1 MLGWGDDKN
10 QHIYMAKFD
19 RDPLQAVKD
28 LKADFESFYQ
38 RMQHR
43 IESLSAAMGSETE
56 GSAMTSNPK
65 NGAECNQ
72 DEAPCEPSAVTAHL
86 TSVKVQNAAGSKET
100 GHEKRYVVSCGMK
113 QGANDIRLHGR
124 WMELSTNKVDTE
136 SDAVW
141 KTSTRKT
148 KRISHRQKSSLGES
162 LSSWWCPIIQPA
174 GKFRL
179 CWDAAGLFLILL
191 DAFILP
197 VTLAWDLQAGF
208 NSVGGW
214 IQSLAF
220 WVSVFFW
227 TTDVLLNF
235 TTAFYRAG
243 KLITNRR
250 IIITHYIGSW
260 LIFDLTLLSIDFLHA
275 FTEMGEL
282 AALRYARIVRAFRL
296 LRLLK
301 ISKLQDILQEIAAST
316 GRQWIMLV
324 IAIVNTTFMILVV
337 AHMLTCAWF
346 WLGKATEAD
355 GHYLSWIQRSG
366 GEDYE
371 QKLSIYV
378 QYLHSLRYM
387 MNSPSP
393 PDLSPESGSERLFD
407 IFSYVFTLAV
417 IGSAVSAIAG
427 TLQELKAMNEASAR
441 QKREIRIYLTGQ
453 NASFELV
460 SRIMKFVDYKL
471 QKMSMVTFDPTLIST
486 TLQTELFVGQRSKFL
501 ERLPILKLASELYPD
516 VFASVCAALSKN
528 VYEQKEYIF
537 VNGAWSTSLHIP
549 TTGCFLYVDSEN
561 SSQELEAQEG
571 QGEFWFGELSLYSE
585 QTIHNST
592 LSARTFA
599 EVFAL
604 SGKDLADCVRDSPAC
619 TSMFCEYAKD
629 FVLAMQRAGGSASIE
644 EEAELAEKCNKQNSF
659 YQMLY
664 PDPRKLFHN
673 ISIAKKVNAILTKK
687 LKIHSNQTI
696 SMGVTKLAEQ
706 ASKEADGTATDHFPD
721 DASVLTEDSEPGD
734 PGLNQMLDRLEK
746 DGLTD
751 RLAKDLEI
759 FVPELHGQA
768 GSHMVFEQAPER
780 DRAVSSCIS
789 ILALVHDRYD
799 VFTEPQAPPVKLRPE
814 QWQELRRIV
823 SMIAP
828 DLEQLQAVVVLLAI
842 RGLGKSKTILSQVPK
857 EMKRP
862 ERAVLHLMT
871 DVQQV
876 VPSVAWLTDAGRTS
890 VTDALLVHETFNLAQ
905 MLQGENVPA
914 NILQLY
920 QLVHQQGQ
928 NGFNFYMLFLLGF
941 MSGIAG
947 GNGSRFMN
955 AKNAEAV
962 ISGFLMLQSLLK
974 SPPRDI
980 YWGYMTTRARALKIP
995 YETAE
1000 DLVMV
1005 RLACLSRLQ
1014 DASQYHTLRSSWDV
1028 LGSFQKTTLT
1038 QHFLADGIETRAFVL
1053 EFLPMC
1059 VANARA
1065 NGLIGLTLLLEVLVE
1080 LLTNLKQAVETSKE
1094 TSSVMILPVDL
1105 MDMSEFIA
1113 AVQNRF
1119 VFQSCVSRCSFR
1131 FSGTRVRVEMT
1142 GKNWGRTND
1151 PDSDLTSLAYEV
1163 KGILAYNR
1171 AQVAA

>member
-1 MLGWGDDKN
+1 
-10 QHIYMAKFD
+10 
-19 RDPLQAVKD
+19 
-28 LKADFESFYQ
+28 
-38 RMQHR
+38 MQHR

-179 CWDAAGLFLILL
+179 CWDAAGLFLNFTGCIYSPSDFGLGFASRIQLSWRMDSESCVLGQCFLL
-191 DAFILP
+191 DDWCTPQFHP
-197 VTLAWDLQAGF
+197 R
-208 NSVGGW
+208 
-214 IQSLAF
+214 
-220 WVSVFFW
+220 
-227 TTDVLLNF
+227 
-235 TTAFYRAG
+235 AFYRAG

-453 NASFELV
+453 NASFELLGWWFQMFLIFAPNLWEDFQFDEYFSDVLVQPPTRLV

-604 SGKDLADCVRDSPAC
+604 SGKDLADCVRIHPP
-619 TSMFCEYAKD
+619 
-629 FVLAMQRAGGSASIE
+629 VLPCSAS
-644 EEAELAEKCNKQNSF
+644 
-659 YQMLY
+659 M
-664 PDPRKLFHN
+664 PR
-673 ISIAKKVNAILTKK
+673 ILC
-687 LKIHSNQTI
+687 LQCSEQ
-696 SMGVTKLAEQ
+696 GVQ
-706 ASKEADGTATDHFPD
+706 HP
-721 DASVLTEDSEPGD
+721 
-734 PGLNQMLDRLEK
+734 
-746 DGLTD
+746 
-751 RLAKDLEI
+751 
-759 FVPELHGQA
+759 
-768 GSHMVFEQAPER
+768 
-780 DRAVSSCIS
+780 
-789 ILALVHDRYD
+789 
-799 VFTEPQAPPVKLRPE
+799 
-814 QWQELRRIV
+814 LRR
-823 SMIAP
+823 
-828 DLEQLQAVVVLLAI
+828 
-842 RGLGKSKTILSQVPK
+842 
-857 EMKRP
+857 RP
-862 ERAVLHLMT
+862 
-871 DVQQV
+871 
-876 VPSVAWLTDAGRTS
+876 
-890 VTDALLVHETFNLAQ
+890 
-905 MLQGENVPA
+905 
-914 NILQLY
+914 
-920 QLVHQQGQ
+920 
-928 NGFNFYMLFLLGF
+928 
-941 MSGIAG
+941 
-947 GNGSRFMN
+947 
-955 AKNAEAV
+955 
-962 ISGFLMLQSLLK
+962 SLLK
-974 SPPRDI
+974 N
-980 YWGYMTTRARALKIP
+980 
-995 YETAE
+995 
-1000 DLVMV
+1000 V
-1005 RLACLSRLQ
+1005 
-1014 DASQYHTLRSSWDV
+1014 
-1028 LGSFQKTTLT
+1028 
-1038 QHFLADGIETRAFVL
+1038 
-1053 EFLPMC
+1053 
-1059 VANARA
+1059 
-1065 NGLIGLTLLLEVLVE
+1065 
-1080 LLTNLKQAVETSKE
+1080 TSKLVL
-1094 TSSVMILPVDL
+1094 SNALPGPSQVVSQHLHCKEGEGDL
-1105 MDMSEFIA
+1105 DKQIEDP
-1113 AVQNRF
+1113 Q
-1119 VFQSCVSRCSFR
+1119 QS
-1131 FSGTRVRVEMT
+1131 
-1142 GKNWGRTND
+1142 NN
-1151 PDSDLTSLAYEV
+1151 
-1163 KGILAYNR
+1163 
-1171 AQVAA
+1171 